1 MESTV
6 TAYKDTIHQAASEA
20 IQRAL
25 DRRQQALDKLNPA
38 TIPAVQA
45 GDRVLIAPGCGHSAV
60 GAIVMAGPSAD
71 GYFQARYA
79 GTAPLC
85 LDHGQNAWLQPGD
98 ARNVAWGDGL
108 VALVIGEVHGPHGN
122 AIPDGRAIS
131 PAPAVI
137 VQTVERV
144 VTIQPSQPKPASTEA
159 TARRSRAGNTIR
171 KQTGR
176 GTWAAINLGA
186 DGQRFQ
192 RQQLTTKLHP
202 QARAALEQLAADA
215 GLRVCEVLEAL
226 VLAPGAAAVVGR
238 ARPLGVRPA
247 GAEPLATAADRTG
260 ERRTRLTKGQAER
273 VDQVLL
279 ELLERGRTGKADLER
294 VAAAIAADG
303 LPAQGVSTLRTRLT
317 RLARR
322 QGQGQ

>member
-1 MESTV
+1 MGMENT
-6 TAYKDTIHQAASEA
+6 TADALAS
-20 IQRAL
+20 
-25 DRRQQALDKLNPA
+25 
-38 TIPAVQA
+38 
-45 GDRVLIAPGCGHSAV
+45 H
-60 GAIVMAGPSAD
+60 
-71 GYFQARYA
+71 
-79 GTAPLC
+79 
-85 LDHGQNAWLQPGD
+85 WLPESLPPIQPGD
-98 ARNVAWGDGL
+98 LVEFSETGFHLAGRCLEGPDADGWYLVESLAELHHVGGHDDTPAHIGVGDQRRVHWGRGL
-108 VALVIGEVHGPHGN
+108 VGLALEVD
-122 AIPDGRAIS
+122 AEQGRVLRAAR
-131 PAPAVI
+131 PVPVPPP
-137 VQTVERV
+137 VERV
-144 VTIQPSQPKPASTEA
+144 VEIKPGQPEPIGTEA
-159 TARRSRAGNTIR
+159 TARRNRAGNTIR
-171 KQTGR
+171 KQTSA
-176 GTWAAINLGA
+176 GTWAAINVGA

-192 RQQLTTKLHP
+192 RRQLTTKLHP

-247 GAEPLATAADRTG
+247 EAAATPAADRTG

-317 RLARR
+317 RLAKRR
-322 QGQGQ
+322 GS

>member
-1 MESTV
+1 MES

-226 VLAPGAAAVVGR
+226 VLAPGAAAVVAK
-238 ARPLGVRPA
+238 ARPLGV
-247 GAEPLATAADRTG
+247 GAQAAPSNAKGPDRTG
-260 ERRTRLTKGQAER
+260 ERRTRLTKAQGAK
-273 VDQVLL
+273 VDLILL
-279 ELLERGRTGKADLER
+279 ELEVQGRTGKSDLEALSGR
-294 VAAAIAADG
+294 LTDLG
-303 LPAQGVSTLRTRLT
+303 LPAQGVATLRTRLS
-317 RLARR
+317 RLAKH
-322 QGQGQ
+322 QGVDRV

>member
-1 MESTV
+1 MESTITV
-6 TAYKDTIHQAASEA
+6 GSADTLASFWLPESLPPVQPGDLVEFSETGFHIA
-20 IQRAL
+20 GRCLEGPDDGGWYLVESLAEL
-25 DRRQQALDKLNPA
+25 HHVGGYDDTPA
-38 TIPAVQA
+38 TIHV
-45 GDRVLIAPGCGHSAV
+45 GDQRRVHWGRGLVGLALEVDAEHGRVLRA
-60 GAIVMAGPSAD
+60 
-71 GYFQARYA
+71 AR
-79 GTAPLC
+79 PV
-85 LDHGQNAWLQPGD
+85 P
-98 ARNVAWGDGL
+98 V
-108 VALVIGEVHGPHGN
+108 P
-122 AIPDGRAIS
+122 P
-131 PAPAVI
+131 P
-137 VQTVERV
+137 VERV

-226 VLAPGAAAVVGR
+226 VLSPGAVAAVGR

-247 GAEPLATAADRTG
+247 EAAATPAADRTG

>member
-1 MESTV
+1 MRGYGGGVEST
-6 TAYKDTIHQAASEA
+6 I
-20 IQRAL
+20 
-25 DRRQQALDKLNPA
+25 
-38 TIPAVQA
+38 
-45 GDRVLIAPGCGHSAV
+45 AV
-60 GAIVMAGPSAD
+60 GSAD
-71 GYFQARYA
+71 ALASR
-79 GTAPLC
+79 
-85 LDHGQNAWLQPGD
+85 WLPESLPPVQPGD
-98 ARNVAWGDGL
+98 LVEFSETGFHIAGRCIEGPDDGGWYLVESLAELHHVGGYDDTPAHIGVGDQRRVHWGRGL
-108 VALVIGEVHGPHGN
+108 VGLALEVD
-122 AIPDGRAIS
+122 AEQGRVLRAAR
-131 PAPAVI
+131 PVPVPPP
-137 VQTVERV
+137 VERV
-144 VTIQPSQPKPASTEA
+144 VEIKPSQPKPASTEA
-159 TARRSRAGNTIR
+159 TARRSRAGNTVR
-171 KQTGR
+171 KQTSA
-176 GTWAAINLGA
+176 GTWAAINVGA

-226 VLAPGAAAVVGR
+226 VLAPCAAAAVAM

-247 GAEPLATAADRTG
+247 GAEPAAPATDRKG

-273 VDQVLL
+273 VDQVLV

-322 QGQGQ
+322 QGS

>member
-1 MESTV
+1 MESAITV
-6 TAYKDTIHQAASEA
+6 
-20 IQRAL
+20 
-25 DRRQQALDKLNPA
+25 
-38 TIPAVQA
+38 
-45 GDRVLIAPGCGHSAV
+45 G
-60 GAIVMAGPSAD
+60 SAD
-71 GYFQARYA
+71 TLASR
-79 GTAPLC
+79 
-85 LDHGQNAWLQPGD
+85 WLPESLPPVQPGD
-98 ARNVAWGDGL
+98 LVEFSETGFHIAGRCLEGPDADGWYLVDSLAELHHVGGYDDTPAHIGVGDQRRVHWGRGL
-108 VALVIGEVHGPHGN
+108 VGLALEVD
-122 AIPDGRAIS
+122 AAQGRVLRAAR
-131 PAPAVI
+131 PVPVPPP
-137 VQTVERV
+137 VERV
-144 VTIQPSQPKPASTEA
+144 VEIKPGQPEPIGTEA
-159 TARRSRAGNTIR
+159 TARRNRAGNTIR

-176 GTWAAINLGA
+176 GTWAAINVGA

-215 GLRVCEVLEAL
+215 GLRVCEVLESL

-247 GAEPLATAADRTG
+247 EAEPAAPTADRTG

-303 LPAQGVSTLRTRLT
+303 LPAQGVATLRTRLT
-317 RLARR
+317 RLAKR
-322 QGQGQ
+322 QGS

>member
-1 MESTV
+1 MES

-171 KQTGR
+171 KQTGPAPGR
-176 GTWAAINLGA
+176 RSTWAPMASGSSA
-186 DGQRFQ
+186 SSSPPSCTPRPG
-192 RQQLTTKLHP
+192 P
-202 QARAALEQLAADA
+202 PWSSWPPMLACACV
-215 GLRVCEVLEAL
+215 RCW
-226 VLAPGAAAVVGR
+226 
-238 ARPLGVRPA
+238 RPWCWRPA
-247 GAEPLATAADRTG
+247 PPPWWPRP
-260 ERRTRLTKGQAER
+260 
-273 VDQVLL
+273 
-279 ELLERGRTGKADLER
+279 GR
-294 VAAAIAADG
+294 
-303 LPAQGVSTLRTRLT
+303 
-317 RLARR
+317 
-322 QGQGQ
+322 

>member
-6 TAYKDTIHQAASEA
+6 TATAGADPA
-20 IQRAL
+20 QRAR

-45 GDRVLIAPGCGHSAV
+45 GDRVLIAPGYGHSAV

-98 ARNVAWGDGL
+98 DRNVAWGDGL
-108 VALVIGEVHGPHGN
+108 VALVVGEVHGPHGN

-144 VTIQPSQPKPASTEA
+144 VTIQPSQPKPIGTEA
-159 TARRSRAGNTIR
+159 TARRNRAGNTIR
-171 KQTGR
+171 KQTSA

-238 ARPLGVRPA
+238 ARPLGV
-247 GAEPLATAADRTG
+247 GAQAAPSNAKGPDRTG
-260 ERRTRLTKGQAER
+260 ERRTRLTKAQGAK
-273 VDQVLL
+273 VDLILL
-279 ELLERGRTGKADLER
+279 ELAAQGRTGKADLEALSER
-294 VAAAIAADG
+294 LTDLG
-303 LPAQGVSTLRTRLT
+303 LPAQGVATLRTRLS
-317 RLARR
+317 RLAKH
-322 QGQGQ
+322 QGVDRV